1 MIFRFFLLLLFIQWN
16 GVHSFLYCASLS
28 CYLYICGIGMAWGS
42 GVEKD
47 VLFFFFFFGRMS
59 ELCPTLHLVGKARK
73 IPYGMGVFRS
83 LSRLS
88 VRDFDMIQ

>member
-1 MIFRFFLLLLFIQWN
+1 MLL
-16 GVHSFLYCASLS
+16 VHLWHWD
-28 CYLYICGIGMAWGS
+28 GMGKWG
-42 GVEKD
+42 GKRRAV
-47 VLFFFFFFGRMS
+47 FFFFFGRMS

>member
-1 MIFRFFLLLLFIQWN
+1 MIFRFFLLLLLFN
-16 GVHSFLYCASLS
+16 GMG
-28 CYLYICGIGMAWGS
+28 YIVFFTAL
-42 GVEKD
+42 
-47 VLFFFFFFGRMS
+47 LFHVTCTSVALGWHGEVGWKKTCCFFFGRMS

>member
-1 MIFRFFLLLLFIQWN
+1 M
-16 GVHSFLYCASLS
+16 
-28 CYLYICGIGMAWGS
+28 
-42 GVEKD
+42 
-47 VLFFFFFFGRMS
+47 LFFFFFFGRMS